1 MRTKY
6 LLLVVFLLA
15 SCASPTV
22 VPATATLKAPKVSTI
37 LPSPST
43 QPTAIQSGGQVPASG
58 TRTLVPTATFVT
70 PVVVSTAVK
79 PVSTATASKPSVVSN
94 GKVVYGVQ
102 VLDPV
107 NSSAIAV
114 NMGIKLIK
122 IQVRWSQIQQ
132 CNQEPNW
139 GIIQSQVDAIRAV
152 GGQVLL
158 SVVTTP
164 PCLNSAGKENFP
176 PDDLQKYANFVG
188 GLASRFRPYAIEI
201 WNEEN
206 LSREWNG
213 PDPAKYIAMLKLAY
227 SAVKANSPSTLVVAG
242 ALSPTWH
249 NPPDHWD
256 DLVYWQEFGKKG
268 GSTFAD
274 CVGVHINSLS
284 YSPAISLKN
293 PVGDK
298 NHHSWYFPDTLLGST
313 SATGLPACITEF
325 GIPTKMSVGGM
336 PATFSWGGNTTL
348 EQQGTWL
355 VEGIKLAEAYGNVK
369 ILVFWNL
376 DFSPACGG
384 CVDEKSIYS
393 LLDKNAR
400 ALPAYNAIKSALGR

>member
-1 MRTKY
+1 MKTKY
-6 LLLVVFLLA
+6 LFLVAFLLA
-15 SCASPTV
+15 SCTSPTV
-22 VPATATLKAPKVSTI
+22 VPATATVTLKPPKVSTI
-37 LPSPST
+37 LPSPLST
-43 QPTAIQSGGQVPASG
+43 STIVA
-58 TRTLVPTATFVT
+58 T
-70 PVVVSTAVK
+70 PVVVKTTVSTAAKTATAVK
-79 PVSTATASKPSVVSN
+79 PMITATASKPLVVTT
-94 GKVVYGVQ
+94 GRVIYGVQ

-107 NSSAIAV
+107 NSSGIAV

-139 GIIQSQVDAIRAV
+139 GTVQSQVDAIRAA

-164 PCLNSAGKENFP
+164 PCLNSAGQENLP

-188 GLASRFRPYAIEI
+188 GLASRFRPYAIEV
-201 WNEEN
+201 WNEQN

-213 PDPAKYIAMLKLAY
+213 PDPAKYIAMLRLAY
-227 SAVKANSPSTLVVAG
+227 SSIKTNSPSTLIIAG

-249 NPPDHWD
+249 NPPNHWD

-268 GSTFAD
+268 GSAYAD

-284 YSPAISLKN
+284 YSPTISLKN

-313 SATGLPACITEF
+313 LATGLPACITEF

-348 EQQGTWL
+348 EQQGAWL
-355 VEGIKLAEAYGNVK
+355 VEGMKLAEAYGNVK
-369 ILVFWNL
+369 IMVFWNL